1 MKNKKKGQNAEKT
14 QISFILSLLIY
25 LLDGRMPTPGGRPTY
40 TLSTHKTSQKTR
52 KIKIKEKKVKKDKIS
67 RFRTF
72 FFPVFS
78 FLSAWL
84 IFIESGGRTSSGRA
98 TTGINHKNQHVMV
111 RKVRVGDDGDQSGEL
126 MRDSEQAHFRGGTS
140 LSFSFSHFVSLL
152 SAQLISTG
160 SHGRTSIGRATTG
173 RRVDARW

>member
-1 MKNKKKGQNAEKT
+1 M
-14 QISFILSLLIY
+14 S
-25 LLDGRMPTPGGRPTY
+25 TPGGRPTY
-40 TLSTHKTSQKTR
+40 TLSTHKTSQKSR
-52 KIKIKEKKVKKDKIS
+52 KLKIKVKKVKKVKKDKIS

-72 FFPVFS
+72 FFSMFY